1 MRWGEVPCGSDTGRW
16 NVSSSFQLSG
26 FVLFAGCPHPDFP
39 GSLKA
44 RISFLL
50 NYSVCR
56 VSFRWNQRE
65 NPVFTSLHH
74 LPVHLVDRERKQ
86 MNGDEGTSFSN

>member
-16 NVSSSFQLSG
+16 NISSSFQLCD
-26 FVLFAGCPHPDFP
+26 FVLYSGCPHPDFP

-50 NYSVCR
+50 NCSCV
-56 VSFRWNQRE
+56 QDQLQIE
-65 NPVFTSLHH
+65 PK
-74 LPVHLVDRERKQ
+74 RK
-86 MNGDEGTSFSN
+86 SYL